1 MSCRPLNHWQWLFIS
16 SATFPGVP
24 RPHCCHIK
32 DMHYSCDGQESEEP
46 WGKPTTGCQNSPDT
60 PRANSSHPQPN
71 CCEFQVASRNRL
83 SRGGF
88 RTKDLFFIILTHNGP
103 LRSNLQIQVPQSL
116 FYPFRSY
123 IDSLSFISFPISA
136 EMYEFSLGLIL
147 RNTVVLIWSF
157 PKVCAIYVQIL

>member
-1 MSCRPLNHWQWLFIS
+1 MSQGPIAVTSRICITPVMGRRVRS
-16 SATFPGVP
+16 PG
-24 RPHCCHIK
+24 
-32 DMHYSCDGQESEEP
+32 ESQLQ
-46 WGKPTTGCQNSPDT
+46 GARTA

-103 LRSNLQIQVPQSL
+103 LRSNLQIQVLQSL

-123 IDSLSFISFPISA
+123 LDSLSFISFPISA
-136 EMYEFSLGLIL
+136 EMCEFSLGLIL

-157 PKVCAIYVQIL
+157 PKVCAIHVQIL